1 MGRATIAYVN
11 IILYSQ
17 NEMITAALGLSR
29 IGSAISA
36 APWIPITPVSQQDQ
50 DLGEQ
55 WQEEYDE

>member
-1 MGRATIAYVN
+1 MGRAIIAYVN

-17 NEMITAALGLSR
+17 NEMITAALCLSR

-36 APWIPITPVSQQDQ
+36 PPWIPITPDPQQDQ

-55 WQEEYDE
+55 WQEAYED